1 MCLMQ
6 TRLCDSPVSDLQIHF
21 SPFLVM
27 CLLRTKLSVTLPCNV
42 FVADQTISDYETIL
56 YPSL

>member
-1 MCLMQ
+1 MQ